1 MNNKAIA
8 YEALNKL
15 EQRLEQEFTS
25 VRRVS
30 EFCISVPWVSI
41 TVDSRCKADVNFN
54 SQVLLCK
61 IEEAVESICSL
72 YDAKVKQMKRIE
84 SKRKAEAA
92 SYRKWANKNRRK
104 PTTMRNNW

>member
-1 MNNKAIA
+1 MNKATA

-15 EQRLEQEFTS
+15 QQRLEQEFEP
-25 VRRVS
+25 VYRPH

-61 IEEAVESICSL
+61 IEDAVENICSL

-92 SYRKWANKNRRK
+92 SYRKWTNENRRK
-104 PTTMRNNW
+104 PTTIRDNW